1 MRVYIGDVSLLYGIG
16 NMLYGVGKSGG
27 DVTSPSLPTVRRVYP
42 CR

>member
-16 NMLYGVGKSGG
+16 NMLYGIGKPGG
-27 DVTSPSLPTVRRVYP
+27 DVTSPLLPPARRVYP